1 MTIAISSQTCNMTD
15 ALVDPLELAY
25 LGPLDPRL
33 MTNNRASKGD
43 NKRKLNEQANGEE
56 VAPDEKPNDE
66 PKRGKLNRRK
76 CRCCREARQK
86 VSQ

>member
-1 MTIAISSQTCNMTD
+1 MTD
-15 ALVDPLELAY
+15 ALLDPLDI
-25 LGPLDPRL
+25 LDPRL
-33 MTNNRASKGD
+33 VTNNRASKGD

-66 PKRGKLNRRK
+66 PKRTKLNLWK
-76 CRCCREARQK
+76 CRCCQDARKK

>member
-1 MTIAISSQTCNMTD
+1 
-15 ALVDPLELAY
+15 
-25 LGPLDPRL
+25 